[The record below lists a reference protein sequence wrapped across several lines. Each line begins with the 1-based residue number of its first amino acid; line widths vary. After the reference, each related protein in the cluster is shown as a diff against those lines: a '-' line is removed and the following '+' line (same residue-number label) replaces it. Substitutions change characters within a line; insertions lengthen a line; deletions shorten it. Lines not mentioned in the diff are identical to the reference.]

1 MSSWLR
7 AWCLCPLLGWNVLPG
22 VSHTTPRATAPVRVW
37 VGRGQTSIP
46 RDIAGRQGAGG
57 CCVKGSYQARRLI
70 FQETQR
76 KLSLRVSGTVLR
88 AVRWAGA
95 GGRLPAVLPSVR
107 GSTPTLEEPQKNAFP
122 SRGGR
127 WDSGNSR
134 SPRGWLIGSG
144 EWPGT
149 AARPG
154 PERSAL
160 GTGGLV
166 VSGGNPTRGFVKTA
180 GSLHPWNRV
189 CEGAAGGSQAAG
201 DPLPLGLHRQGP
213 VYPLSADPFPA
224 GAHRAA

>member
-1 MSSWLR
+1 MCVFLAPSLVPVPTAGLECFAWSQSHHTQGHSSSACVGGEGADKR
-7 AWCLCPLLGWNVLPG
+7 
-22 VSHTTPRATAPVRVW
+22 SPRHH
-37 VGRGQTSIP
+37 
-46 RDIAGRQGAGG
+46 IAGRQGAGG
-57 CCVKGSYQARRLI
+57 CCVKGSYQARSLI

-88 AVRWAGA
+88 SVRWAGA

-166 VSGGNPTRGFVKTA
+166 VSGGNPTRVFVNMA

-189 CEGAAGGSQAAG
+189 CEGAAGGEPGCRRPPAPGAAPSRAG
-201 DPLPLGLHRQGP
+201 LPAER
-213 VYPLSADPFPA
+213 
-224 GAHRAA
+224 